1 MARDLT
7 YFISD
12 LHLGASYIADP
23 RTHERRIVEFLDSI
37 EPRARALYLL
47 GDIMDYWWDYA
58 TVVPRGFVRFL
69 GTLGRLAD
77 RGVRIYWFKGNHDIW
92 LFDYLR
98 DEIGITVI
106 DGSESVTIDGSRFLL
121 SHGDGLGRLKPSF
134 RFIRSLFRNRF
145 CQKLYS
151 GIHPR
156 WTIPFAHAWSADS
169 RKSGAADIS
178 YERDIAPSVEP
189 WAREYAAAHPDTG
202 YIVIG
207 HHHVMVDKIIEGK
220 TRLIILGDWISNF
233 SYGVFDGKN
242 FELKQYASALRYFN
256 NK

>member
-23 RTHERRIVEFLDSI
+23 RAHERRIVEFLDSI

-92 LFDYLR
+92 LFDYFQKEL
-98 DEIGITVI
+98 GATVI
-106 DGSESVTIDGSRFLL
+106 DGALIADIDGHRFFME
-121 SHGDGLGRLKPSF
+121 HGDGVGRRSAGFKL
-134 RFIRSLFRNRF
+134 IRGLFRNRIA
-145 CQKLYS
+145 QKCYAA
-151 GIHPR
+151 IHPR
-156 WTIPFAHAWSADS
+156 WTIPLAHAWSSHS
-169 RKSGAADIS
+169 RMSATEMPA
-178 YERDIAPSVEP
+178 EQTCAPLVGF
-189 WAREYAAAHPDTG
+189 AREELSRRPDIDYFVFG
-202 YIVIG
+202 HLHCAFEQELGGGKKVIV
-207 HHHVMVDKIIEGK
+207 
-220 TRLIILGDWISNF
+220 LGDWIKLMT
-233 SYGVFDGKN
+233 YAVFDGQKI
-242 FELKQYASALRYFN
+242 ELKHFTAQ
-256 NK
+256 K